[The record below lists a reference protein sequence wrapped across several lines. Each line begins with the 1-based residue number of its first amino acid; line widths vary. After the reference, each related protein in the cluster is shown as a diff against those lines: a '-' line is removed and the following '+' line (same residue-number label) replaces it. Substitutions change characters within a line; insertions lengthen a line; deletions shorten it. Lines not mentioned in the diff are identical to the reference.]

1 MATITQKFL
10 IFGANM
16 RFLVLLL
23 LFCGQIFAFNAEY
36 KSFSSDFTQK
46 IRSMNSTI
54 NYTGNFVITQ
64 KEAFWNYKSPAK
76 KQIFINNT
84 QVVVLEPDLAQA
96 TYSKLSDTP
105 NLTQIFKQAKKIAI
119 DKYEAK
125 YQKITYTITIV
136 GNEVKSIAY
145 KDELDNDVIITLQ
158 NQRRNVPINK
168 AIFTPKIPPNFD
180 IVR

>member
-1 MATITQKFL
+1 
-10 IFGANM
+10 M

-105 NLTQIFKQAKKIAI
+105 NLTQIFKQAKKIAT
-119 DKYEAK
+119 DKYKTK
-125 YQKITYTITIV
+125 YNHK
-136 GNEVKSIAY
+136 
-145 KDELDNDVIITLQ
+145 
-158 NQRRNVPINK
+158 
-168 AIFTPKIPPNFD
+168 
-180 IVR
+180 

>member
-105 NLTQIFKQAKKIAI
+105 NLTQIFKQAKKNRHRQIRSKI
-119 DKYEAK
+119 PKNHLHHHHRGQRS
-125 YQKITYTITIV
+125 QKH
-136 GNEVKSIAY
+136 S
-145 KDELDNDVIITLQ
+145 L
-158 NQRRNVPINK
+158 QRR
-168 AIFTPKIPPNFD
+168 A
-180 IVR
+180 